1 MPIMNSMEPDRQQNK
16 EAEQEEHP
24 MNEKVFKVLGQVGA
38 SDITIGI
45 IMIITGV
52 SVGILAIINGAR
64 TLKTKNKS
72 MI

>member
-1 MPIMNSMEPDRQQNK
+1 MTITGSMVLADRKNSESG
-16 EAEQEEHP
+16 QEDIP

-52 SVGILAIINGAR
+52 AVGILAIINGAR
-64 TLKTKNKS
+64 TLKTKNKI